1 MSENNQP
8 AIADVR
14 RQFDEDAKQA
24 AAVSQSTLLKILAHN
39 KDTEYGKRYGFG
51 GIAGIQDFKEIH
63 PLTEYAHY
71 EPFVKR
77 MLAGE
82 ENVLA
87 ANSVIFFSKSSGT
100 TSGGSQKF
108 IPATNYRC
116 PFRWDLL
123 LEGAIERAFPG
134 IADWNP
140 RIMVVNAYGGECRT
154 ESGVRVGMASNAQLP
169 QAMKMQ
175 PYSFTSPPDVFAL
188 TEVASAMYLH
198 ALYALKNPNPLCFRT
213 TFVTALL
220 YFIRLIE
227 NHWQELVRD
236 IRLGDISYESVVL
249 EPEVK
254 QSLLQQLQPDP
265 ARADQLVQIF
275 EQGFEGMVQRVW
287 PNLQYVRC
295 LAGGTFSIYVDKC
308 KWYLGSVPI
317 YSAAH
322 GASEGLMGLNLW
334 PGEHIA
340 RFVPVPQERYTEFI
354 PVAETNSANPTTL
367 ELTELKEGESYEMV
381 ITCFDGLY
389 RYRLGDIIKVV
400 GHYGE
405 LPVYEIVGRA
415 GTLLDIS
422 GERTTEEMV
431 CNSLQEAVCRQSC
444 TLVDY
449 TTIIDMD
456 SSQLRYLV
464 FVELEEASS
473 LSSPAVSELEAKL
486 SQEFDRHL
494 QKMNPSYKSDIPDGD
509 IGEPR
514 VFLVRKDTFRAAAA
528 LLVEK
533 GASELQVKIPRYAKS
548 KELVALLRE
557 NRLSF

>member
-8 AIADVR
+8 TIAEVR

-51 GIAGIQDFKEIH
+51 AIAGIKDFKEIH
-63 PLTEYAHY
+63 PLTDYAHY
-71 EPFVKR
+71 EHFVKR

-87 ANSVIFFSKSSGT
+87 ANPAIFFAKSSGT
-100 TSGGSQKF
+100 TSGGSQKI
-108 IPATNYRC
+108 IPSTNYRC
-116 PFRWDLL
+116 PFRWQLL
-123 LEGAIERAFPG
+123 TEGAIQNAFPS

-140 RIMVVNAYGGECRT
+140 RIMVVNTYGGEYRT
-154 ESGVRVGMASNAQLP
+154 ESGVRVGMASSAQLP

-175 PYSFTSPPDVFAL
+175 PYPFTSPQDVFAL

-198 ALYALKNPNPLCFRT
+198 ALYALKNPNPLFLTT
-213 TFVTALL
+213 TFVTTLL

-254 QSLLQQLQPDP
+254 QRLLQQLQPDP

-275 EQGFEGMVQRVW
+275 EQGFEGVVQRIW

-295 LAGGTFSIYVDKC
+295 VAGGTFSIYVDKC

-322 GASEGLMGLNLW
+322 GASEGLIGLNIW

-367 ELTELKEGESYEMV
+367 ELTELKEGESYEVV
-381 ITCFDGLY
+381 ISSFNGLY

-400 GHYGE
+400 GHSGE

-431 CNSLQEAVCRQSC
+431 CSSLQKAVCGQNY

-473 LSSPAVSELEAKL
+473 LSSPAISELEAKL

-514 VFLVRKDTFRAAAA
+514 VLLVRKDTFRAAAV
-528 LLVEK
+528 LLVTK
-533 GASELQVKIPRYAKS
+533 GASELQVKIPRYAKR
-548 KELVALLRE
+548 EDLVALLRE